1 MKPWIT
7 DGRGIATLIAV
18 ALLVAAL
25 TGCENVNGPQPD
37 QTVRNRIF
45 MECLKALPKGP
56 ESTKYND
63 WDDVVDSCEHA
74 AYYQSL
80 QIGQSPI
87 KGAP

>member
-1 MKPWIT
+1 MKRCIT
-7 DGRGIATLIAV
+7 NGRGIATLIAIS
-18 ALLVAAL
+18 LLVAAL
-25 TGCENVNGPQPD
+25 TGCENAGPEPD

-63 WDDVVDSCEHA
+63 WGDVVDSCEHA

-80 QIGQSPI
+80 QIGPSPI